1 MTTCQIRK
9 GFIELIHAEQ
19 KVNLIQHVFNLVK

>member
-9 GFIELIHAEQ
+9 GFIEMVNVEQ
-19 KVNLIQHVFNLVK
+19 KVNLMQHEFNLVK